1 MKKIT
6 LLLFLAIILVTV
18 SCKKDT
24 TPGGNQ
30 VAGTPSLTTADAT
43 LVTSISAQLGGAVT
57 AIGSCPVS
65 VRGVAIGT
73 SHDPTISGTFYPE
86 DPFTEAQAFT
96 LPVGSLTPNTTYYV
110 RAFAI
115 NCKGVNYG
123 SEKQFTTGGGGGG
136 GNDTAYFKLTVGGVT
151 YFSYDMFDPVLAST
165 VFPEGDTRAAFAT
178 WDSSNQVFSV
188 TSQSSI
194 LLDPAKSFGYSFS
207 YMNPDVN
214 STGTYSFGK
223 FPAANKTILVTIRT
237 GTGPALSWSTP
248 GYNSYENYGNYTRHK
263 VNDNCEEVETTSAV
277 NTLIISRW
285 GNPGQLIEGNIQG
298 TVYENIKGSYN
309 CQNSIAMPFSVEFK
323 LKRLQ

>member
-6 LLLFLAIILVTV
+6 IFLFLSVMIVIV

-24 TPGGNQ
+24 TPADNP
-30 VAGTPSLTTADAT
+30 VAGTASLTTADAT
-43 LVTSISAQLGGAVT
+43 LVTSISAQLGGTVT
-57 AIGSCPVS
+57 DGGSCPVS

-73 SHDPTISGTFYPE
+73 AHNPSISGTFYPE
-86 DPFTEAQAFT
+86 DPFTETQAFT
-96 LPVGSLTPNTTYYV
+96 MPVGSLTPSTTYYV

-123 SEKQFTTGGGGGG
+123 NEKQFTTGGGGG

-151 YFSYDMFDPVLAST
+151 YFSYDMLDPLLAGK
-165 VFPEGDTRAAFAT
+165 VFPEGDTRAAFVT
-178 WDSSNQVFSV
+178 WDSTNQVFSV

-194 LLDPAKSFGYSFS
+194 LLDPSKSFGYSFS
-207 YMNPDVN
+207 YINPDVK

-223 FPAANKTILVTIRT
+223 FPAANKAIFITIRT
-237 GTGPALSWSTP
+237 GTGAALSWSTP

-263 VNDNCEEVETTSAV
+263 VNDNCEEIEITSAV

-285 GNPGQLIEGNIQG
+285 GNPGQLIEGTIQG